1 MAQETQIRLPCL
13 LDRLVDEDPGTRE
26 EAWRRRTVSA
36 DEYRAA
42 VLRDLRWLMNSSCHL
57 PNEDISQFPQVARSV
72 LNYGTRDLAGAT
84 TDNIDG
90 YELEQQFR
98 QAIINFEPRI
108 IPETLQ
114 VRLVLN
120 QQSPNDFAHIG
131 FEIRGELWALPNPER
146 IFFRT
151 DIDLET
157 GVCEVNG
164 SA

>member
-1 MAQETQIRLPCL
+1 MTQETQVRLPCL
-13 LDRLVDEDPGTRE
+13 LDRLVDEDPNTKE

-42 VLRDLRWLMNSSCHL
+42 VLRDLRWLLNSPSHL
-57 PNEDISQFPQVARSV
+57 PHEDICQFPQVARSV
-72 LNYGTRDLAGAT
+72 LNYGTRDLAGVT
-84 TDNIDG
+84 SDNIDA

-98 QAIINFEPRI
+98 NAIINFEPRI
-108 IPETLQ
+108 IPDSLQ
-114 VRLVLN
+114 VRLVHG
-120 QQSPNDFAHIG
+120 QQSNDFAHIG
-131 FEIRGELWALPNPER
+131 FEIKGELWALPNPER

-164 SA
+164 AA

>member
-1 MAQETQIRLPCL
+1 MTQETQIRLPCL
-13 LDRLVDEDPGTRE
+13 LDRLVDEDPGTKE

-42 VLRDLRWLMNSSCHL
+42 VLRDLRWLMNSACHL
-57 PNEDISQFPQVARSV
+57 PDEDICQFPQVARSA
-72 LNYGTRDLAGAT
+72 LNYGTRDLAGVT
-84 TDNIDG
+84 TDNIDA

-98 QAIINFEPRI
+98 TAILHFEPRI
-108 IPETLQ
+108 IPESLH
-114 VRLVLN
+114 VRLVHG
-120 QQSPNDFAHIG
+120 QQTNDFAHIG
-131 FEIRGELWALPNPER
+131 FEIKGELWALPHPER

-164 SA
+164 AA

>member
-1 MAQETQIRLPCL
+1 MTQETQTRLPCM
-13 LDRLVDEDPGTRE
+13 LDRLVDEDPGAKE

-42 VLRDLRWLMNSSCHL
+42 VLRDLRWLLNSPAHL
-57 PNEDISQFPQVARSV
+57 PKEDILQVPQVARSV
-72 LNYGTRDLAGAT
+72 LNFGTRDLAGVT
-84 TDNIDG
+84 SDNIDG
-90 YELEQQFR
+90 YDLEQQFR

-108 IPETLQ
+108 IPDSLQ
-114 VRLVLN
+114 VRMI
-120 QQSPNDFAHIG
+120 QSSQSEFAHIG
-131 FEIRGELWALPNPER
+131 FEIKGELWALPNPER

-157 GVCEVNG
+157 GVCEING